1 MKQSKLLLAILALTL
16 GVASVVSAQTVSSP
30 RYLGMGNAITG
41 LAGGADAALINPAN
55 LGLSGHKS
63 YGLQF
68 FGVGA
73 QVTNNAFTLDDYNAY
88 TGAFLDDEDKEAILN
103 DIPGEGLTVR
113 ADVGANAMSIA
124 LGSLVLS
131 TTAAGAANMNVSKD
145 VFELAL
151 YGNAVGDTISV
162 TGTYSEAVGYGAA
175 NLSYGT
181 TIYKNGSRELSV
193 GLTAKYLRGL
203 GVQRIIENTGT
214 AVTNNNG
221 FAGQGSVVIQTA
233 TGGSGYAL
241 DLGAGMNLNR
251 NYTISACFHNV
262 ISKIN
267 WNKETTE
274 RGFLFDFDSMTVE
287 NNNEDYVITDDYEK
301 SIPSFSTSLPAEI
314 NIGFA
319 RTTGRLL
326 WAVEWEQGF
335 KTAPGASTT
344 PRFGIGTELRL
355 IPFMPLRAGASAGGG
370 TDPTFSA
377 GTGLHVAFF
386 YIDVAG
392 VTNSGIGLESAK
404 GIQFAVASGLKF

>member
-1 MKQSKLLLAILALTL
+1 MKQRISLTVFAALTL
-16 GVASVVSAQTVSSP
+16 GIASVASAQSVSSP

-41 LAGGADAALINPAN
+41 LASGADAALINPAN
-55 LGLSGHKS
+55 LGLSGYKA

-73 QVTNNAFTLDDYNAY
+73 QVTNNAFTLNDYNAY
-88 TGAFLDDEDKEAILN
+88 TGAYLDDDDKEKILN
-103 DIPGEGLTVR
+103 SIPDAGLTLR
-113 ADVGANAMSIA
+113 ADVGANALSIA

-131 TTAAGAANMNVSKD
+131 TTAAGAANINVSKD

-151 YGNAVGDTISV
+151 YGNAIGDTISV
-162 TGTYSEAVGYGAA
+162 TGTYSEAVGYGSA

-181 TIYKNGSRELSV
+181 AIYKNGSRELSV
-193 GLTAKYLRGL
+193 GFTGKYIYGL
-203 GVQRIIENTGT
+203 GVQRIIENTGSAT
-214 AVTNNNG
+214 TNSNG

-233 TGGSGYAL
+233 TGGNGYAF
-241 DLGAGMNLNR
+241 DLGAGLKLNR
-251 NYTISACFHNV
+251 NYTLSACVHNV
-262 ISKIN
+262 ISRIN

-287 NNNEDYVITDDYEK
+287 NGDEDYVITDDYET

-314 NIGFA
+314 NVGFA

-326 WAVEWEQGF
+326 WTLEWEQGF

-344 PRFGIGTELRL
+344 PRFGIGSELRF
-355 IPFMPLRAGASAGGG
+355 IPFIPLRAGASAGGG

-377 GTGLHVAFF
+377 GTGLHLAFF

-404 GIQFAVASGLKF
+404 GIQFAVASGLRF